1 MNKTELK
8 EHLSKIDRLRAI
20 RGCLVFPATY
30 ANKHNFSH
38 NHNKILRGYPYF
50 TNSAYKYLKRYLKT
64 EDAYIDEYLHSL
76 YAKEAYCRM
85 HKNWER
91 KIQMR
96 RKKIEER
103 EAKEL
108 AELEKYKPIAYILV
122 GLVVVGIILFVVYI
136 GNPIFF
142 VLSVIFCAGTVIL
155 GLTGHG
161 R

>member
-8 EHLSKIDRLRAI
+8 EHLSNIDRLRAI
-20 RGCLVFPATY
+20 YGY
-30 ANKHNFSH
+30 AVSPISYADKYKFDH
-38 NHNKILRGYPYF
+38 NHRKIMRGYPYF
-50 TNSAYKYLKRYLKT
+50 TNSAYKYLKNYLKT
-64 EDAYIDEYLHSL
+64 DGAYIDEYLYSL
-76 YAKEAYCRM
+76 FAKECYCRR

-91 KIQMR
+91 KSQMR

-108 AELEKYKPIAYILV
+108 AELEKYKPIAYILI

-136 GNPIFF
+136 GNPIYF
-142 VLSVIFCAGTVIL
+142 VLSVIFCIGTVIL